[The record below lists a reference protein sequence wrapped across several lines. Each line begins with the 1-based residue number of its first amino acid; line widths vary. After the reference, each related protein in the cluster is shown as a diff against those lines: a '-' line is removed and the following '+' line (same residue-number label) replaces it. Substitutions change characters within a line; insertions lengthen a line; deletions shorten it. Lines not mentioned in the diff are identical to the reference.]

1 MGTVLVAQLYSATK
15 QAPGLH
21 DPGSHDPGSHD
32 PGSHDPGSH
41 DHMWSRITG
50 SHDLGSHDFRKTSSL
65 KKAQ

>member
-41 DHMWSRITG
+41 DHM
-50 SHDLGSHDFRKTSSL
+50 
-65 KKAQ
+65 